1 MNCGKVRKK
10 ILLGEVMNPKL
21 RAHLEKCAEC
31 AILADSLDKFIPS
44 KPDETYMEVPHNIDN
59 FIKSEARDAIDGRT
73 PPHALT
79 ADNPY
84 RDFASYFAIAATFI
98 LISWLFVSLLIPKN
112 ELEKSSFSNS
122 VEKPSSTGT
131 ASTVSLLWNDK
142 VVEDD
147 FFTIDTNIEFT
158 LALMSFTSDDELEN
172 SSGDDFE
179 VDDRFNV
186 EIPDILT

>member
-1 MNCGKVRKK
+1 
-10 ILLGEVMNPKL
+10 
-21 RAHLEKCAEC
+21 
-31 AILADSLDKFIPS
+31 
-44 KPDETYMEVPHNIDN
+44 
-59 FIKSEARDAIDGRT
+59 
-73 PPHALT
+73 
-79 ADNPY
+79 
-84 RDFASYFAIAATFI
+84 
-98 LISWLFVSLLIPKN
+98 
-112 ELEKSSFSNS
+112 
-122 VEKPSSTGT
+122 
-131 ASTVSLLWNDK
+131 LWNDK